1 MKQASS
7 LRRRI
12 AATVAL
18 VSGLAMLSGCSIYDV
33 PLPGGTDVGDDAITV
48 HVKFRDALDLVPQ
61 SNVRVDDVSVG
72 KVTKVK
78 LDGYTADVTVALPKD
93 IGLPDNVRAEIR
105 QTSLLGEKFVSLS
118 TPDKGASSG
127 KLGDGDTIGLDH
139 TGRNPEIEE
148 VLGALGLLLNGGG
161 VGQLKTITAELNNA
175 LGGREED
182 VKSVLDQ
189 LRFFMGQLDQN
200 KAQVVSAIENLN
212 RLAAEIRRQDPAIK
226 SALDNLPSALASL
239 DSQRAD
245 LVKLLQS
252 LSRLSNVAVGVIQ
265 ASKVATINSL
275 RDLAPVLTELGKAGD
290 DLPKSLS
297 LITYPVPDA
306 GVGGHNPQIVKN
318 VHISDYANLSVR
330 LSVNQVLGN
339 LAGVCGLAGA
349 PAELCTQLSGV
360 VNSVCSLLPVIPCL
374 PGEAA
379 NAAPGVTLPNLGTTP
394 NATQPKITLPTLPL
408 PGQKPATPKPST
420 GTKPGG
426 GGLLSG
432 LGGLFGN
439 GRAGTDWDV
448 SMTEQMFTRS
458 GYDPGLST
466 MLLQGMGS

>member
-1 MKQASS
+1 MKRASS
-7 LRRRI
+7 LRRRV
-12 AATVAL
+12 AAAVAV
-18 VSGLAMLSGCSIYDV
+18 VSGLALLSGCSIYDV
-33 PLPGGTDVGDDAITV
+33 PLPGGTDVGDNAITV

-61 SNVRVDDVSVG
+61 SNVKVDDVSVG
-72 KVTKVK
+72 KVTKVR
-78 LDGYTADVTVALPKD
+78 LDGYTADVTVELPKNVD
-93 IGLPDNVRAEIR
+93 LPDNARAEIR

-118 TPDKGASSG
+118 TPEKGASSG
-127 KLGDGDTIGLDH
+127 KLGNGDTIGLEN

-161 VGQLKTITAELNNA
+161 VAQLKTITAELNNA
-175 LGGREED
+175 LGGHEED
-182 VKSVLDQ
+182 VRSVLDQ

-226 SALDNLPSALASL
+226 SALDNLPSAIASL

-265 ASKVATINSL
+265 QSKSATINSL

-290 DLPKSLS
+290 DLPRSLS
-297 LITYPVPDA
+297 LLTYPVPDA
-306 GVGGHNPQIVKN
+306 GVGGHNPQVVKN

-339 LAGVCGLAGA
+339 LSVICNIAGA
-349 PAELCTQLSGV
+349 PASLCSQLSGV
-360 VNSVCSLLPVIPCL
+360 VNAVCGLLPVIPCL
-374 PGEAA
+374 PG
-379 NAAPGVTLPNLGTTP
+379 AAPGTIPKVALPNVGGTPNPTLPKV
-394 NATQPKITLPTLPL
+394 QLPTVPL
-408 PGQKPATPKPST
+408 PGQQPQSKPST
-420 GTKPGG
+420 GAPPSD

-432 LGGLFGN
+432 LSGLFGN

-448 SMTEQMFTRS
+448 SMTDQMFTRS
-458 GYDPGLST
+458 GFDPGLST
-466 MLLQGMGS
+466 MLLQGVGS